1 MSCCYVKNVKVFEDL
16 SKARVNFI
24 NLMKAD
30 NRINSVWSREGT
42 LFYEWKYDNLAY
54 KIYGL
59 YEGGIDLN
67 YSIESVLNCFNS
79 FIPPPR
85 ANINN
90 QPFRQPTFT
99 YEKQKTQHHS
109 AMPSNCPNF
118 RFSDQSSGERSFF
131 VPNTECSIHKSKT
144 KTMSILIVNV
154 RSLRKNLLNLEAF
167 IYSLDV
173 QPDVIC
179 LTETWLSETD
189 EISSYI
195 VTGYNGFVATN
206 RGSKGGGV
214 MLLCQKRQS
223 V

>member
-1 MSCCYVKNVKVFEDL
+1 
-16 SKARVNFI
+16 
-24 NLMKAD
+24 
-30 NRINSVWSREGT
+30 
-42 LFYEWKYDNLAY
+42 
-54 KIYGL
+54 
-59 YEGGIDLN
+59 
-67 YSIESVLNCFNS
+67 
-79 FIPPPR
+79 
-85 ANINN
+85 
-90 QPFRQPTFT
+90 
-99 YEKQKTQHHS
+99 
-109 AMPSNCPNF
+109 
-118 RFSDQSSGERSFF
+118 
-131 VPNTECSIHKSKT
+131 
-144 KTMSILIVNV
+144 MSILNVNV